1 MLHGD
6 ETMEQLSD
14 WLGPAVALLWVLFR
28 VVPRLIKGRGAGSAV
43 SEPKPPEIPRGP
55 ERDAEESFEPRPIVP
70 R

>member
-1 MLHGD
+1 MIPED
-6 ETMEQLSD
+6 ETMDQLSD

-43 SEPKPPEIPRGP
+43 PEPKSPEIPRSP
-55 ERDAEESFEPRPIVP
+55 ERDPEESFEPRPIVP